1 MLRPTIFANITLA
14 SHATHAGLFARLSRL
29 PDETIVATVLCN
41 IDRNHEHRMN
51 DAVETPIKDPQAEAI
66 GLQRNCPV
74 CGVSIFVVH
83 SIEALLSE
91 EPEAHAS
98 GACLLLEAELK
109 SHSAWRTDDETP
121 PTTNGPSQSGI

>member
-1 MLRPTIFANITLA
+1 MVLINVPPPLMFITP
-14 SHATHAGLFARLSRL
+14 S
-29 PDETIVATVLCN
+29 LCN
-41 IDRNHEHRMN
+41 IDRNHKHRMH
-51 DAVETPIKDPQAEAI
+51 DAVDAPTEDPQAESI

-121 PTTNGPSQSGI
+121 PTTNGPSV